1 MNAESYLSWKNV
13 YGDFL
18 KSGTSKE
25 NYCLGKGLALK
36 WFERQCRKS
45 VTYERRFHAEKQ
57 EQTQEKLK
65 DLFIEL
71 VPDKVEQQK
80 PENASLKLVYRE
92 VAFELCGNFEDGT
105 FKRALCAIRETL

>member
-1 MNAESYLSWKNV
+1 VNAESYASWKNV

-25 NYCLGKGLALK
+25 GYCQEKGLPLK
-36 WFERQCRKS
+36 WFERQCRKAK
-45 VTYERRFHAEKQ
+45 TYERRFLAE
-57 EQTQEKLK
+57 EQKPPENLK

-71 VPDKVEQQK
+71 VPEKAEQQRQEAV
-80 PENASLKLVYRE
+80 PLKLMYRE

>member
-1 MNAESYLSWKNV
+1 MNAESYLNWKNV

-25 NYCLGKGLALK
+25 NYCRGKGLALK
-36 WFERQCRKS
+36 WFERQCRKAE
-45 VTYERRFHAEKQ
+45 TYGRRFSAEELKPP
-57 EQTQEKLK
+57 ENPK

-92 VAFELCGNFEDGT
+92 VVFELCGNFEDAV
-105 FKRALCAIRETL
+105 FKRALCAIREAL

>member
-1 MNAESYLSWKNV
+1 MNAENYSSWENV

-36 WFERQCRKS
+36 WFERQCRKAK
-45 VTYERRFHAEKQ
+45 TYERRFLPE
-57 EQTQEKLK
+57 EQKPPENLK

-71 VPDKVEQQK
+71 VPDKAGQQK
-80 PENASLKLVYRE
+80 PEAASLKLTYRE
-92 VAFELCGNFEDGT
+92 VVFELCGNFEDVA
-105 FKRALCAIRETL
+105 FKRALCAIREAL

>member
-36 WFERQCRKS
+36 WFERQCRKAE
-45 VTYERRFHAEKQ
+45 TYERRFSAEELLKPP
-57 EQTQEKLK
+57 ENLK

-80 PENASLKLVYRE
+80 PENASL
-92 VAFELCGNFEDGT
+92 
-105 FKRALCAIRETL
+105 